1 MSSDLAPTQ
10 VSSPPP
16 DRSRLADWLFA
27 HPRKILTAIVLVTA
41 FFAVQIPGL
50 KMYTEFSD
58 LLPQEHPYIVLHNE
72 VRELFGGANTIV
84 ISVSV
89 DEGTIFDNEVLSLVY
104 ELTLAVDSLPGIN
117 HNLVSGLTHRGT
129 RSIKLQESGDIRSR
143 PYYDPEQRNLTAE
156 QLAQMRD
163 NVVGDPRVYG
173 ILVSPDLRS
182 TLIKGQLHEGG
193 LDYRATFAELT
204 RVRDLLAK
212 DGVHIYATGHP
223 VLVGWVYTFL
233 SQIIQILIYTAV
245 IMLVI
250 LLFYFRRP
258 IGVLLP
264 LTGILL
270 SSVWGLGVVSLL
282 GFNLDPLGLVIP
294 FLISARGLS
303 HGIQLVSRFNLELE
317 RHPPPVAAKAVFT
330 SLFRPG
336 SLGVYSDAIGL
347 SVITLGSIPIN
358 TKLGIYSA
366 IWALGI
372 IITVLVTIPLLL
384 SILRKP
390 AKPPARTARFRLHM
404 TMTPQR
410 SRALLIAALVAVIV
424 GGYPSSKVTIGES
437 DPGSPLL
444 YSDHDYNVS
453 SMRINEAF
461 PGSEEM
467 YIIARADKPGGLKR
481 PEVLQ
486 AIEDLQVHMMYDP
499 GVGGTRSLADLVK
512 QMNQLIH
519 SDDPRWGHIP
529 ATAPYTGGLLFAF
542 MASSPMQG
550 ALKEYVNPEETQTNI
565 AVFYKDHQGTTI
577 RRSIHLAKS
586 WIDSFGNKVPG
597 LSFHLAGGTIG
608 VNAAINE
615 AAYETNLI
623 VVPLV
628 LGLIFIFVSVFYRAA
643 HAGWLMLLAMSF
655 ATALTYAFMGISGI
669 GVNVNTVPI
678 IAVGIGMGI
687 DYSIYIVDRIREEV
701 RHGANLVDGVNRA
714 IETTGVAVLRTA
726 FTLMAGVL
734 MWLFV
739 SDLRYQA
746 DAAKLLSVM
755 LGLNV
760 IAAIFIVP
768 AWITIFRPKFLAI
781 QSPGPPVRNE
791 EGH

>member
-1 MSSDLAPTQ
+1 MSSDRAPTQ
-10 VSSPPP
+10 VSPPP
-16 DRSRLADWLFA
+16 LDRSRLADWLFA
-27 HPRKILTAIVLVTA
+27 HPRKILTAIVLVTV
-41 FFAVQIPGL
+41 FFAAQIPGL

-89 DEGTIFDNEVLSLVY
+89 DEGTIFDNEVLSLVH
-104 ELTLAVDSLPGIN
+104 ELTLAVDSLPGID

-129 RSIKLQESGDIRSR
+129 RSIKLQESGDIQSR

-163 NVVGDPRVYG
+163 NVIADPRVYG

-204 RVRDLLAK
+204 RMRGLLAR
-212 DGVHIYATGHP
+212 DGVNIYATGHP

-233 SQIIQILIYTAV
+233 NQIIQILIYTAI

-250 LLFYFRRP
+250 LLFYFRRL

-317 RHPPPVAAKAVFT
+317 RRPPPVAAKAVFI

-384 SILRKP
+384 SILRQP

-404 TMTPQR
+404 TMTPRR
-410 SRALLIAALVAVIV
+410 SRALLIAALVAVTV
-424 GGYPSSKVTIGES
+424 GGYLSSKVTIGES

-453 SMRINEAF
+453 SKRINEAF

-499 GVGGTRSLADLVK
+499 AVGGTRSLADLVK

-529 ATAPYTGGLLFAF
+529 ATASYAGGLLFAF

-550 ALKEYVNPEETQTNI
+550 ALKEYVNPEETETNI
-565 AVFYKDHQGTTI
+565 AVFYKDHQGATI
-577 RRSIHLAKS
+577 RRSIYLAKS
-586 WIDSFGNKVPG
+586 WIDSFGDNVPG

-615 AAYETNLI
+615 AAYETNLM

-643 HAGWLMLLAMSF
+643 HAGWLMFLAMSF
-655 ATALTYAFMGISGI
+655 ATVLTYAFMGIDGI
-669 GVNVNTVPI
+669 GVNINTVPI

-701 RHGANLVDGVNRA
+701 RHGANLVDAVNRA
-714 IETTGVAVLRTA
+714 VETTGVAVLRTA

-734 MWLFV
+734 MWVFV

-746 DAAKLLSVM
+746 DAAKLLCVM

-768 AWITIFRPKFLAI
+768 AWVTIFRPKFLAI
-781 QSPGPPVRNE
+781 QLPGPSVKNE